1 MELRGR
7 SVLIVGFERTGE
19 ALCRFLLDRGA
30 RVTVS
35 DKKPAEAFGSKLGPF
50 LDRGVVFETGGHRPE
65 TFLAADL
72 IVPSPGV
79 PPIAEILAAR
89 DRGVPVLAEIELAY
103 LFLKGRIVAIT
114 GSNGKSTTTTL
125 VHRILRDAG
134 LRARLAGNIG
144 TPLVSFVDRSR
155 DDDVYVTEISSFQLE
170 YTERF
175 TPAVAAL
182 LNVSENHI
190 DWHGTFD
197 RYFAAKTKLIL
208 RMGPDGR
215 AVLNRDDARVWGLR
229 AEARARVYGFSRK
242 RRLARGASLEDGWI
256 VLRDGASEKVLPAAR
271 IALPGAHNLENVLAA
286 AMVARLLGVPPA
298 SIRRSVLAFRGLEHR
313 LEEVLTVRGVR
324 FVNDSKAT
332 TVDATLKAL
341 ASFDRP
347 VVLILGGTRQG
358 RGFLAPA
365 RRGPEAGPRGRARR
379 RGGGQDREGP
389 RRRPARRPGPGL
401 PRGRPDRLRAGRP
414 GRHRPPGS
422 GLHELGHVQELRG
435 ARPDLQAGGPSPR
448 RRPAAEGSPGM
459 SARRRLSF
467 DVPLLAVTVML
478 VVLGIF
484 FVFSSSSFMA
494 REKYD
499 QSFHFMIQQVVGAL
513 AGLALIAFLTSVR
526 KPFFLQPGFVYGL
539 LGLTVLLLLLCLAMP
554 SVAHTNRWIILFGV
568 RFQPSEL
575 AKISLILFLATY
587 AEAKKDTINE
597 IKTLAVPVAVL
608 IVAIVLVLLEPDF
621 GTAVL
626 AGRPGR
632 DGPLHR
638 RRQAPLPR
646 RRRPAG
652 PGPVRLLPRPGR
664 LPGPADPGVPRRGQ
678 GRPGGRLP
686 GRPVQARVRLGRA
699 HRGGPRPVHAEA
711 QLPAVRPHGFHLRHP
726 GRGDRAPRD
735 PLHPRPVPLLP
746 LAGAEDLPDRAQSQ
760 LQDDRRRASR
770 WPSSP
775 KPS

>member
-19 ALCRFLLDRGA
+19 ALCRFLLGRGA

-35 DKKPAEAFGSKLGPF
+35 DKKPADAFGSKLGPF

-114 GSNGKSTTTTL
+114 GSNGKSTTATL
-125 VHRILRDAG
+125 VHKILRDAG

-208 RMGPDGR
+208 RMGPEGR

-242 RRLARGASLEDGWI
+242 RRLARGACLEDGWV
-256 VLRDGASEKVLPAAR
+256 VLRDGAPEKVLPAAR

-286 AMVARLLGVPPA
+286 AMIARLLDVRPA

-347 VVLILGGTRQG
+347 VVLVLGG
-358 RGFLAPA
+358 RGKGGDFSPLRAAVRKRARAVVLVGEAADKIEKALGGAGPVVRVSDYRAVVRTAFGLAARGDIVLLAPA
-365 RRGPEAGPRGRARR
+365 CTSWDMFRNFEERGRTFK
-379 RGGGQDREGP
+379 RE
-389 RRRPARRPGPGL
+389 
-401 PRGRPDRLRAGRP
+401 
-414 GRHRPPGS
+414 
-422 GLHELGHVQELRG
+422 
-435 ARPDLQAGGPSPR
+435 
-448 RRPAAEGSPGM
+448 
-459 SARRRLSF
+459 
-467 DVPLLAVTVML
+467 
-478 VVLGIF
+478 
-484 FVFSSSSFMA
+484 
-494 REKYD
+494 
-499 QSFHFMIQQVVGAL
+499 
-513 AGLALIAFLTSVR
+513 
-526 KPFFLQPGFVYGL
+526 
-539 LGLTVLLLLLCLAMP
+539 
-554 SVAHTNRWIILFGV
+554 
-568 RFQPSEL
+568 
-575 AKISLILFLATY
+575 
-587 AEAKKDTINE
+587 
-597 IKTLAVPVAVL
+597 
-608 IVAIVLVLLEPDF
+608 
-621 GTAVL
+621 
-626 AGRPGR
+626 
-632 DGPLHR
+632 
-638 RRQAPLPR
+638 
-646 RRRPAG
+646 
-652 PGPVRLLPRPGR
+652 VRLLAAG
-664 LPGPADPGVPRRGQ
+664 LRRKG
-678 GRPGGRLP
+678 
-686 GRPVQARVRLGRA
+686 ARG
-699 HRGGPRPVHAEA
+699 
-711 QLPAVRPHGFHLRHP
+711 
-726 GRGDRAPRD
+726 
-735 PLHPRPVPLLP
+735 
-746 LAGAEDLPDRAQSQ
+746 
-760 LQDDRRRASR
+760 
-770 WPSSP
+770 
-775 KPS
+775 

>member
-35 DKKPAEAFGSKLGPF
+35 DRKPAEAFGSKLGPF

-79 PPIAEILAAR
+79 PPIPEILAAR
-89 DRGVPVLAEIELAY
+89 DRGVPVLAEIELAG
-103 LFLKGRIVAIT
+103 LFLRGRIVAIT

-125 VHRILRDAG
+125 VHRILQDAG

-208 RMGPDGR
+208 RMGPEGR

-242 RRLARGASLEDGWI
+242 RRLARGASLEDGWV
-256 VLRDGASEKVLPAAR
+256 VLRDGQSEKVLPAAR

-286 AMVARLLGVPPA
+286 AMLAHLLGVAPA

-347 VVLILGGTRQG
+347 VVLILGG
-358 RGFLAPA
+358 RGKGGDFSPLRAAVRKRARAVVLVGEAADKIEKALGGARPVVRAPDYRAVVRTAFGLAARGDIVLLAPA
-365 RRGPEAGPRGRARR
+365 CTSWDMFKNFEERGRTFKREVGLLAAGLRR
-379 RGGGQDREGP
+379 K
-389 RRRPARRPGPGL
+389 
-401 PRGRPDRLRAGRP
+401 
-414 GRHRPPGS
+414 
-422 GLHELGHVQELRG
+422 G
-435 ARPDLQAGGPSPR
+435 ARG
-448 RRPAAEGSPGM
+448 
-459 SARRRLSF
+459 
-467 DVPLLAVTVML
+467 
-478 VVLGIF
+478 
-484 FVFSSSSFMA
+484 
-494 REKYD
+494 
-499 QSFHFMIQQVVGAL
+499 
-513 AGLALIAFLTSVR
+513 
-526 KPFFLQPGFVYGL
+526 
-539 LGLTVLLLLLCLAMP
+539 
-554 SVAHTNRWIILFGV
+554 
-568 RFQPSEL
+568 
-575 AKISLILFLATY
+575 
-587 AEAKKDTINE
+587 
-597 IKTLAVPVAVL
+597 
-608 IVAIVLVLLEPDF
+608 
-621 GTAVL
+621 
-626 AGRPGR
+626 
-632 DGPLHR
+632 
-638 RRQAPLPR
+638 
-646 RRRPAG
+646 
-652 PGPVRLLPRPGR
+652 
-664 LPGPADPGVPRRGQ
+664 
-678 GRPGGRLP
+678 
-686 GRPVQARVRLGRA
+686 
-699 HRGGPRPVHAEA
+699 
-711 QLPAVRPHGFHLRHP
+711 
-726 GRGDRAPRD
+726 
-735 PLHPRPVPLLP
+735 
-746 LAGAEDLPDRAQSQ
+746 
-760 LQDDRRRASR
+760 
-770 WPSSP
+770 
-775 KPS
+775 